1 MIANP
6 AASLNERRPIHPPHP
21 YTYTS
26 PADVRA
32 VCTTAD
38 RRTAQFRVT
47 YASPC
52 NDGQSTTVFMTV
64 QTRPTNCKRDYDP
77 KLAKW

>member
-1 MIANP
+1 
-6 AASLNERRPIHPPHP
+6 
-21 YTYTS
+21 
-26 PADVRA
+26 VRA

-47 YASPC
+47 FNSPC
-52 NDGQSTTVFMTV
+52 ADGQETTVYMTV
-64 QTRPTNCKRDYDP
+64 QTRPASCKRAYDP